1 LQWLTVVDSA
11 CAYDGGIESLCTW
24 GSDMT
29 YPYDILTAACLFIIV
44 VGATILLAL
53 N

>member
-1 LQWLTVVDSA
+1 LQWLTVVA
-11 CAYDGGIESLCTW
+11 GVYAYDGCNKKQHARGYP
-24 GSDMT
+24 MR
-29 YPYDILTAACLFIIV
+29 YPYDILTAVCLFIIV

>member
-1 LQWLTVVDSA
+1 LQSLTVVDGSY
-11 CAYDGGIESLCTW
+11 AYDGSTENVMHAAIP
-24 GSDMT
+24 MR
-29 YPYDILTAACLFIIV
+29 YPYDILTAVCLFIIV